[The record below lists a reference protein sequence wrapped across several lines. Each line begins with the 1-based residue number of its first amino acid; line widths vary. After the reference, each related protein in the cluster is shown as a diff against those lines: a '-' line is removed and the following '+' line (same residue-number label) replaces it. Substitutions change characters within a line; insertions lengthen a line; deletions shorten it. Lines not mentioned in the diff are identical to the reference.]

1 LPVARKKSIGSSLN
15 RSPSIYYDPG
25 NDQHDDI
32 RTDPPTDS
40 YFLLTLFDYL
50 PTIS

>member
-1 LPVARKKSIGSSLN
+1 MVSVTTSTTTF
-15 RSPSIYYDPG
+15 
-25 NDQHDDI
+25 DDF

-40 YFLLTLFDYL
+40 YFLLTVFDDL

>member
-1 LPVARKKSIGSSLN
+1 MILETTNTTAT
-15 RSPSIYYDPG
+15 
-25 NDQHDDI
+25 NDF

-40 YFLLTLFDYL
+40 YFLLTVFDDL